1 MKIQPHMMIAAL
13 FVGAALY
20 AGAAE
25 PGRVFTNKVVTT
37 PSVVYLRGFH
47 GTAQRGPTCN
57 VYSAWMILKYYRFR
71 ISPARLMKD
80 AKDDEYKTSA
90 YIARRMNDLGFEFI
104 CFTPRSSRDFAM
116 IVKRSIDNGVP
127 LQWGVD
133 LKLSPI
139 RAENKGKKLALGHA
153 RVITG
158 YERKKGEL
166 TTIIYADS
174 WGGRRNLKKRLPLR
188 AAFEMTMSV
197 SPIIPKD
204 LDPETAELIR
214 KPL

>member
-1 MKIQPHMMIAAL
+1 
-13 FVGAALY
+13 
-20 AGAAE
+20 
-25 PGRVFTNKVVTT
+25 
-37 PSVVYLRGFH
+37 
-47 GTAQRGPTCN
+47 
-57 VYSAWMILKYYRFR
+57 MILKYYRFR
-71 ISPARLMKD
+71 ISPGRLMKD

-90 YIARRMNDLGFEFI
+90 YISRRMNDLGFEFI
-104 CFTPRSSRDFAM
+104 YFTPRSSRDFAM

-139 RAENKGKKLALGHA
+139 RAESKNKKKLTLGHA

-174 WGGRRNLKKRLPLR
+174 WGGRHNLKKRMPLR
-188 AAFEMTMSV
+188 EAFEMTMSV
-197 SPIIPKD
+197 SPIIPRD
-204 LDPETAELIR
+204 LDAETAELIR